1 MEMDWSLHAS
11 KGGKKAKKEHVPSES
26 GRVQATFKT
35 GPKNQLRWHDG
46 YIFEAKPSDAS
57 WDYRIFFPID
67 SEDEW
72 IHGSELPVNSMCF
85 RKLHLP
91 NTKASE
97 EELRTA
103 KAAMGE

>member
-1 MEMDWSLHAS
+1 MPRGYQYEPP
-11 KGGKKAKKEHVPSES
+11 VTQS
-26 GRVQATFKT
+26 GLIGWRVQATFKT